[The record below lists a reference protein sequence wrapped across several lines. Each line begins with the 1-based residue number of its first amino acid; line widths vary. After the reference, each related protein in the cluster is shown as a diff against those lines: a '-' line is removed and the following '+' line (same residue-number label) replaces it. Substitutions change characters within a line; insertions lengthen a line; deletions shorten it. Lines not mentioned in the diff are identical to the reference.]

1 MVVESPSKGIKIGAF
16 HCDIDETDGFPVAS
30 QNPMSDTIDNS
41 SGSPLSLSRNRN
53 AGCPLCNSKAQL
65 LRVNTLYGDQEDENL
80 NMGLNYEREYSRD
93 NENRRDSDFYLNQ
106 CHSQDSYLSPL
117 CSPSYESPIAPSSS
131 SITEPN
137 EPDEPD
143 ETDSSFLIEAKASLE
158 ALEEFSE
165 REDDPISHE
174 EHTIDICDARY
185 NGRKIEIVDVMNACD
200 SHSEC
205 GYNCDKGQSEGC
217 NLYSPRSCPDL
228 DLLRQSPPL
237 RSNSTKLR
245 LKEIKDAEAE
255 QRQRIENM
263 IAASSPKGNTQYT
276 PTFLRRL
283 SSKPRLKTPSKI
295 FQNLEN
301 TPKSE
306 STRQRKGKKRF
317 SFGRKST
324 RRSTLSPSS
333 LARRHRRQSC
343 DAVIEHRSDSNYSTA
358 ATEDSSE
365 NGIDHRKRDVPP
377 APSSAFLTD
386 DELQLKRAM
395 IGSAR
400 VLTMDGIVESFA
412 DASIGTPNST
422 GQESVGAYAPT
433 SDAPLTWV

>member
-1 MVVESPSKGIKIGAF
+1 M
-16 HCDIDETDGFPVAS
+16 T
-30 QNPMSDTIDNS
+30 
-41 SGSPLSLSRNRN
+41 
-53 AGCPLCNSKAQL
+53 
-65 LRVNTLYGDQEDENL
+65 
-80 NMGLNYEREYSRD
+80 
-93 NENRRDSDFYLNQ
+93 
-106 CHSQDSYLSPL
+106 
-117 CSPSYESPIAPSSS
+117 
-131 SITEPN
+131 
-137 EPDEPD
+137 
-143 ETDSSFLIEAKASLE
+143 
-158 ALEEFSE
+158 
-165 REDDPISHE
+165 
-174 EHTIDICDARY
+174 
-185 NGRKIEIVDVMNACD
+185 NACD

-205 GYNCDKGQSEGC
+205 GYNCDKVQSEGL
-217 NLYSPRSCPDL
+217 NLFSPRSCPDL

-237 RSNSTKLR
+237 RSNSAKLR

-365 NGIDHRKRDVPP
+365 NGIDHRKRDAPP
-377 APSSAFLTD
+377 APSSAFFTD

-412 DASIGTPNST
+412 DAAIGTPNST